1 MTDYEL
7 ESLHQLPNLQA
18 LSLPMCSPKPLH
30 LPVSLTSL
38 TLHSMEVPCDSKE
51 IEQVKIQY
59 PLQHCMTP
67 TPPPRPPRDSLP
79 MFRVR
84 LQCVKLETERFQ
96 K

>member
-51 IEQVKIQY
+51 IEQVKI
-59 PLQHCMTP
+59 
-67 TPPPRPPRDSLP
+67 R
-79 MFRVR
+79 
-84 LQCVKLETERFQ
+84 
-96 K
+96 